1 MQPIKVEIRPGNPD
15 YANSPAVHPV
25 AGRLASAP
33 ERGIQAGGRSR
44 KGLFSTTETDLLTP
58 LRAGASDEA
67 IAHLI
72 IEAVKNKEPGH
83 KINAADFVKPAR
95 NMSTIGG

>member
-1 MQPIKVEIRPGNPD
+1 MHSNRISVEIPD
-15 YANSPAVHPV
+15 VDYWKKQ
-25 AGRLASAP
+25 
-33 ERGIQAGGRSR
+33 IKCQI
-44 KGLFSTTETDLLTP
+44 
-58 LRAGASDEA
+58 RAGASDEA